1 MVNLLL
7 NNILFYKEE
16 LIVSMEIQLVG
27 RTCELSKDQM
37 KQAEKEYEK
46 RTGERKSYA
55 QIMREEFLISAGK
68 AAGICYMPDDYLEKG
83 IQDEEKAYKRGLKT
97 LSSGHKTVG
106 EHDHVSFIMRVPKI
120 ICILL
125 NSIQIYNTSEKSSR
139 YTVMK
144 ETSENPSKSYQL
156 YQKWSVEFQEAI
168 RNVYP
173 TEYTDRE
180 IEKLA
185 LENARYFLSIF
196 NTETV
201 MKYTISY
208 AECYMIEY
216 YMSTLLSNIDDTIV
230 HDKDLVYDKAKR
242 FINPLKEVVANFLFL
257 FRDRLGIT
265 KTSDRIIPNNKER
278 YLYLLRFLRYSYDNR
293 VLCRPFKEYFGDV
306 YNTKY
311 NMTFAAFAQEQR
323 HRTLKHKIEYPA
335 DECSTNFYI
344 PPILDH
350 QPNTYLKEEWV
361 KDFTDLLSSTEN
373 DVYQGEYISVT
384 ESGHFEDFILKCK
397 ERLCS
402 RAQLEI
408 CKQTAETL
416 KKFIEN
422 ANNLTGLYGIEL
434 QDWFFFDDM
443 YNRCKTHSFICREG
457 CKFSDISPESRDL

>member
-1 MVNLLL
+1 
-7 NNILFYKEE
+7 
-16 LIVSMEIQLVG
+16 MEIQLVG

-37 KQAEKEYEK
+37 KQVEDEYEK
-46 RTGERKSYA
+46 RTGEKKSYA
-55 QIMREEFLISAGK
+55 QIMRNEFLISAGK
-68 AAGICYMPDDYLEKG
+68 AAGICYMPDDYFEKG
-83 IQDEEKAYKRGLKT
+83 IQDDEKAYKRGIKT
-97 LSSGHKTVG
+97 LSTGHKTVG

-144 ETSENPSKSYQL
+144 ETSEKPSKSYQL
-156 YQKWSVEFQEAI
+156 YQKWSTMFQEAI

-173 TEYTDRE
+173 TQYTDRE

-201 MKYTISY
+201 MKYTVSY

-216 YMSTLLSNIDDTIV
+216 YMIMLLSNIHDTIV

-242 FINPLKEVVANFLFL
+242 FINPLKEVVANFLCL
-257 FRDRLGIT
+257 FQNTLGIT

-293 VLCRPFKEYFGDV
+293 VLSHPFKEYFGDV

-323 HRTLKHKIEYPA
+323 HRTLKHKIEYPV
-335 DECSTNFYI
+335 DECSTKFYI

-350 QPNTYLKEEWV
+350 QSNNYLKEEWV
-361 KDFTDLLSSTEN
+361 NDFTDLLSSTEN

-408 CKQTAETL
+408 CRQTAETL

-422 ANNLTGLYGIEL
+422 GDNLTGLYGIEL
-434 QDWFFFDDM
+434 QDWFFFDDV
-443 YNRCKTHSFICREG
+443 YNRCKTHSFTCKER
-457 CKFSDISPESRDL
+457 CKFFDISPESRDL

>member
-1 MVNLLL
+1 
-7 NNILFYKEE
+7 
-16 LIVSMEIQLVG
+16 MEIQLVG

-37 KQAEKEYEK
+37 KQVEDEYEK
-46 RTGERKSYA
+46 RTGEKKSYA
-55 QIMREEFLISAGK
+55 QIMRNEFLISAGK
-68 AAGICYMPDDYLEKG
+68 AAGICYMPDDYFEKG
-83 IQDEEKAYKRGLKT
+83 IQDNEKAYKRGIKR
-97 LSSGHKTVG
+97 LSTGHKTIG

-144 ETSENPSKSYQL
+144 ETSEKPSKSYQL
-156 YQKWSVEFQEAI
+156 YQKWSTMFQEAI

-173 TEYTDRE
+173 TQYTDRE

-201 MKYTISY
+201 MKYTVSY

-216 YMSTLLSNIDDTIV
+216 YMIMLLSNIHDTIV

-242 FINPLKEVVANFLFL
+242 FINPLKEVVADFLCL
-257 FRDRLGIT
+257 FQNTLGI

-293 VLCRPFKEYFGDV
+293 VLSHPFKEYFGDV

-335 DECSTNFYI
+335 DECSTKFYI

-350 QPNTYLKEEWV
+350 QSNKYLKEEWV
-361 KDFTDLLSSTEN
+361 NDFTDLLSSTEN

-422 ANNLTGLYGIEL
+422 GDNLTGLYGIEL
-434 QDWFFFDDM
+434 QDWFFFDDV
-443 YNRCKTHSFICREG
+443 YNRCKTHSFTCKEG
-457 CKFSDISPESRDL
+457 CKFFDISPESRDL

>member
-1 MVNLLL
+1 M
-7 NNILFYKEE
+7 
-16 LIVSMEIQLVG
+16 
-27 RTCELSKDQM
+27 
-37 KQAEKEYEK
+37 
-46 RTGERKSYA
+46 
-55 QIMREEFLISAGK
+55 
-68 AAGICYMPDDYLEKG
+68 
-83 IQDEEKAYKRGLKT
+83 
-97 LSSGHKTVG
+97 
-106 EHDHVSFIMRVPKI
+106 
-120 ICILL
+120 
-125 NSIQIYNTSEKSSR
+125 
-139 YTVMK
+139 
-144 ETSENPSKSYQL
+144 
-156 YQKWSVEFQEAI
+156 FQEAI

-173 TEYTDRE
+173 TQYTDRE

-201 MKYTISY
+201 MKYTVSY

-216 YMSTLLSNIDDTIV
+216 YMIMLLSNIHDTIV

-242 FINPLKEVVANFLFL
+242 FINPLKEVVANFLCL
-257 FRDRLGIT
+257 FQDTLGIT

-293 VLCRPFKEYFGDV
+293 VLSHPFKEYFGDV

-335 DECSTNFYI
+335 DECSTKFYI

-350 QPNTYLKEEWV
+350 QSNKYLKEEWV
-361 KDFTDLLSSTEN
+361 NDFTDLLSSTEN

-422 ANNLTGLYGIEL
+422 ADNLTGLYGIEL